1 MVVALGL
8 NLQPCDVRQSSCA
21 PTALSPS
28 SPQPWPCRTVGNGL
42 VRLLHSTLK
51 PQFRARRWAGQI
63 QDGAKDRVS
72 TRDEHEARRHGHSVA
87 RGPFGI
93 RAQWFYTQIL
103 MKHPRRHLHS
113 PSPLPVHSSPYSFAW
128 SRRVCGGLL
137 CAGGGL
143 PGGQRAQQPK
153 QSQRHSSL
161 PTGQRDLFTHPSQMA
176 FPSTPGAV

>member
-8 NLQPCDVRQSSCA
+8 NLQLCDVWQSSCA

-137 CAGGGL
+137 CAGGGA
-143 PGGQRAQQPK
+143 PWGTKGPATQAEPETQQPPH
-153 QSQRHSSL
+153 R
-161 PTGQRDLFTHPSQMA
+161 TT
-176 FPSTPGAV
+176 